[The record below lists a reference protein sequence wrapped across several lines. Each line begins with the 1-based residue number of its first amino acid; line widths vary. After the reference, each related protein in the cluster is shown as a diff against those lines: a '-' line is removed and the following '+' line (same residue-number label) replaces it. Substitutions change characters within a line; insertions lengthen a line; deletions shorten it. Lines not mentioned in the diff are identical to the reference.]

1 MEADPF
7 RYALWESEQPALAE
21 FVASFRERLGVIRS
35 LHPHTG
41 GVVESCLRG
50 LEGEPTLGRI
60 LVVAY
65 TLNGGVSLRFLRPA
79 ESVTDHGDV
88 NEFERLLREIEVTV
102 SSVRIE
108 EPPGPLIDGSDT
120 ASLGETESA
129 PSSPHGAA
137 PDEGGVPHEA
147 APDEG
152 DVPHGTAPDAGDA
165 SETFIDIEAGP
176 TRTLS
181 VMLDADSLDPLRK
194 PRVNTER
201 KGITLFELH

>member
-7 RYALWESEQPALAE
+7 RYALWESEQPALPE
-21 FVASFRERLGVIRS
+21 FVANFRERLGVIRS
-35 LHPHTG
+35 LHPHTS

-88 NEFERLLREIEVTV
+88 SEFERLLREIEVTV

-108 EPPGPLIDGSDT
+108 EPPAPSLERSDT
-120 ASLGETESA
+120 ASLGETEST

-137 PDEGGVPHEA
+137 PDEGGVP
-147 APDEG
+147 D
-152 DVPHGTAPDAGDA
+152 
-165 SETFIDIEAGP
+165 TFLDIETGP
-176 TRTLS
+176 AHALS
-181 VMLDADSLDPLRK
+181 VISDADSLDPLRK
-194 PRVNTER
+194 PKASEER
-201 KGITLFELH
+201 PGPALFELH